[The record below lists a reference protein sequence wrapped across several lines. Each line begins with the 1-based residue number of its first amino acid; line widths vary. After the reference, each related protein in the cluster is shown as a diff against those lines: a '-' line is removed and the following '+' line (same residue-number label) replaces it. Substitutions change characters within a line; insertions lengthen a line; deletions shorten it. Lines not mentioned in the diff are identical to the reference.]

1 MNLSDFKDKIF
12 TKSTQFMAIYNSDR
26 AEFVEFNESMKKRMG
41 EESKYR
47 SDVKILAVSKLNEEI
62 FLTLSGVPCKLKK
75 IITLEDE
82 KHDIVELFPA
92 HTKRW
97 NQSSDLICLT
107 DLTSDGVWE
116 WFPELDFEYM
126 SMRFW
131 DILGYSQEEQDESPQ
146 AWKDYIHPDDAKA
159 AMETFVKHKNSKGE
173 YPYHQRVRYTHREGH
188 EVFVLCRGSVVDW
201 LPDGRPWRLLGTHT
215 DITGIVKKDAVE
227 AQSKFIA
234 RMSHEIR
241 SPICTILNECELLQP
256 KVNTSTIMETCRHLI
271 GLTDDILSL
280 GESEHDDL
288 VLANEVVDLQ
298 TFFVKCNKRH
308 RLEAKKKGIRL
319 KLATAELPE
328 DVVMDVGKC
337 NQILD
342 NLINNSIKYSASG
355 VISIDV
361 NYDFDDETCEVRV
374 EDQGQGIPEI
384 MFSKIFEEFVQGD
397 KTMQG
402 AGIGLTLCKRLAGA
416 MGGHVVVENSVEGVG
431 TTMLWTLSL
440 PADTM
445 RPSHVSQD
453 SSVDSS
459 GTVSIMIVDD
469 MNINRDILS
478 KRLEFVR
485 SVGLNYTIVE
495 AVDGQDAFNKF
506 KEAGGNFQ
514 LILMDCL
521 MPIVDGFEATKLIHD
536 ECLLRNLEPV
546 PVVAVTASVSS
557 DIREKCKKYGMKYV
571 VTKPYTKEELLLSI
585 KACMPSL

>member
-1 MNLSDFKDKIF
+1 MNLTDFEDKIF
-12 TKSTQFMAIYNSDR
+12 TKSTQFMAIYNADR

-47 SDVKILAVSKLNEEI
+47 KDVEILAASSDNEDM
-62 FLTLSGVPCKLKK
+62 FLTLAGVPCRVK
-75 IITLEDE
+75 IITTLEDGN
-82 KHDIVELFPA
+82 HAVELFPA

-131 DILGYSQEEQDESPQ
+131 DILGYKQGDQDESPQ
-146 AWKDYIHPDDAKA
+146 AWKDYIHPHDAKA
-159 AMETFVKHKNSKGE
+159 AVETFTKHKNSKGE
-173 YPYHQRVRYTHREGH
+173 YPYHQRVRFTHSEGH
-188 EVFVLCRGSVVDW
+188 EVFVLCRGSIVDW

-215 DITGIVKKDAVE
+215 DITNIVKKDAVE

-234 RMSHEIR
+234 RMSHEVR

-256 KVNTSTIMETCRHLI
+256 KVNTQTIMDTCQHLI
-271 GLTDDILSL
+271 RLTDDILSL
-280 GESEHDDL
+280 GETGDHGVQL
-288 VLANEVVDLQ
+288 QTEVVDLQ

-308 RLEAKKKGIRL
+308 RLTAKKKGIRL
-319 KLATAELPE
+319 RLATSELPD

-361 NYDFDDETCEVRV
+361 NYDFDDETCEMRV

-397 KTMQG
+397 LTMQG
-402 AGIGLTLCKRLAGA
+402 AGIGLTLCRNLARV
-416 MGGHVVVENSVEGVG
+416 MGGDVVVEKSVEGVG
-431 TTMLWTLSL
+431 TTMLCTLSL
-440 PADTM
+440 PVDTSL
-445 RPSHVSQD
+445 P
-453 SSVDSS
+453 VDRRKSRQSS
-459 GTVSIMIVDD
+459 GVSRAISIMIVDD
-469 MNINRDILS
+469 MHINRDILS

-485 SVGLNYTIVE
+485 SVGLDYTIVE
-495 AVDGQDAFNKF
+495 ATDGQDAFNKF
-506 KEAGGNFQ
+506 KEGEANFQ

-521 MPIVDGFEATKLIHD
+521 MPVVDGFEATKLIHD
-536 ECLLRNLEPV
+536 ECVRRHMEPV

-557 DIREKCKKYGMKYV
+557 DIHTKCKKHGMKYV